1 MSPKARQSRKEL
13 NFIEPGGPF
22 QLEPGLALFLEK
34 AATRFNRFDP
44 LFLQHSVL
52 ELCTLLMSFLKK
64 KKNHLESRGEGRT
77 AVLSSCVHSALSR
90 VEITSTSP
98 CLRIRTSAERS
109 GLALQ
114 LYLCSVCSGPTDC
127 RSSTEC
133 QAPGH
138 FI

>member
-22 QLEPGLALFLEK
+22 QLDPGLALFLEK

-52 ELCTLLMSFLKK
+52 ELCTLLMSFKKK
-64 KKNHLESRGEGRT
+64 KKNHLQSRGEGRI

-90 VEITSTSP
+90 VEMTSTSP
-98 CLRIRTSAERS
+98 CLNIRTSAERS

-114 LYLCSVCSGPTDC
+114 LYLCSVCSGPTDS
-127 RSSTEC
+127 RSSPEC

>member
-52 ELCTLLMSFLKK
+52 ELCTLLMSFLKR
-64 KKNHLESRGEGRT
+64 KNHLQSRGEGRI

-90 VEITSTSP
+90 VEMTSTSP
-98 CLRIRTSAERS
+98 CLSIRTSAERS
-109 GLALQ
+109 GLAFQ
-114 LYLCSVCSGPTDC
+114 LYLCSVCSGSTDS
-127 RSSTEC
+127 RSSPEC